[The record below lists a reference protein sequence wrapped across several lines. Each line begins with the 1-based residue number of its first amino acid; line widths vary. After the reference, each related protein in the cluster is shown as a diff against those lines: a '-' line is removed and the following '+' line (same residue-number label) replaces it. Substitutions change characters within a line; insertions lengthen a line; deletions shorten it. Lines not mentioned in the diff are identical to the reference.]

1 MASTFFGLEIA
12 ASGLR
17 AANAAL
23 NTTANNISN
32 ANTEGYSRQEVKQEA
47 MDPLRVF
54 STYGCAG
61 AGVNTLAIER
71 IRDQFYDQKF
81 RENETKLGEFDT
93 KAYYCKMIEEY
104 LTDDGKT
111 GFKSIFDQF
120 SAALQNISTNG
131 SSDANKRSFISV
143 AKSMT
148 DYFNNMYGDLQNLQA
163 DVSDEIKI
171 RVDHINS
178 IAQDLATVNKQIN
191 LIEIN
196 GPMANELRD
205 KRDALLDELSGI
217 VDVTVA
223 EEPIYDQQGN
233 ESGAYR
239 CIVRIAGGQLLV
251 DQNEYNQLECIART
265 PEEKVNQTDV
275 DGLYDIRWTHGPD
288 FGLNNA
294 SMGGALKGLVQM
306 RDGNN
311 GEYFRG
317 TAKDIVYNGSTSR
330 VTIETTDAYLNSMM
344 KCNLSDSGGVIN
356 IGDQLYYFTDWSYQG
371 DGKYTF
377 TIDNVASDQA
387 LTAMK
392 NNQTA
397 TIGTDVNYQGVP
409 YYMQQMN
416 EWIREFA
423 KKVNDIFTEGLTA
436 DDEDAGI
443 LFTGEYPKNNGQYT
457 EAELNDEVYRNG
469 KGYYYMTAGN
479 LGILDALMKDASLL
493 GTRGKVPK
501 DDNADPDEIDGVEQ
515 CEQVK
520 KVISMLSD
528 KNQFSFRGRDAGG
541 FLECVLSDAAL
552 NASNANTFYATYLSL
567 ETSIDNQRISISG
580 VDEDEE
586 AVSLV
591 KFQNSYTLASKMIS
605 VLTEVY
611 DRLILQT
618 GV

>member
-1 MASTFFGLEIA
+1 
-12 ASGLR
+12 
-17 AANAAL
+17 
-23 NTTANNISN
+23 
-32 ANTEGYSRQEVKQEA
+32 
-47 MDPLRVF
+47 
-54 STYGCAG
+54 
-61 AGVNTLAIER
+61 
-71 IRDQFYDQKF
+71 
-81 RENETKLGEFDT
+81 
-93 KAYYCKMIEEY
+93 
-104 LTDDGKT
+104 
-111 GFKSIFDQF
+111 
-120 SAALQNISTNG
+120 
-131 SSDANKRSFISV
+131 
-143 AKSMT
+143 
-148 DYFNNMYGDLQNLQA
+148 
-163 DVSDEIKI
+163 
-171 RVDHINS
+171 
-178 IAQDLATVNKQIN
+178 
-191 LIEIN
+191 
-196 GPMANELRD
+196 
-205 KRDALLDELSGI
+205 
-217 VDVTVA
+217 
-223 EEPIYDQQGN
+223 
-233 ESGAYR
+233 
-239 CIVRIAGGQLLV
+239 
-251 DQNEYNQLECIART
+251 
-265 PEEKVNQTDV
+265 
-275 DGLYDIRWTHGPD
+275 
-288 FGLNNA
+288 
-294 SMGGALKGLVQM
+294 
-306 RDGNN
+306 
-311 GEYFRG
+311 
-317 TAKDIVYNGSTSR
+317 
-330 VTIETTDAYLNSMM
+330 M

-501 DDNADPDEIDGVEQ
+501 DDDADPDEIDGVEQ